1 MASSSYKLL
10 HEGKVALIRL
20 GHATLGQATRTGLLD
35 ALTQAGRD
43 GVKAVVLVGGS
54 DEGGPGSTSFSLGA
68 DIVEFARGRHLAAPS
83 LHDILAALDAS
94 RVPVVCG
101 LHGYA
106 LGGGLELALACHWRL
121 AARDTTTR
129 LGLPEVH
136 LGLLPGAG
144 GTQRLPRLVGY
155 QRALEMMVSGRHV
168 GADEA
173 LSMGLV
179 DRLITSPSNNN
190 QSEMIAELADF
201 SRGPEVQSQQP
212 RPPLSSVPAPKA
224 PSEQEWQ
231 RMLAETRA
239 AAKGRDA
246 PLAVLGAVQA
256 ACYSPSFAKG
266 QEAEKRLFDALL
278 CGAQSKALQYQFLTR
293 KKLAKAGGW
302 GGGKVAVARILEALR
317 SEAEYTAALP
327 GLSREK
333 VAAVVNK
340 TIGLDPALL
349 FPALPTQQQTEAEA
363 ATAAAA
369 SKKPQGKEEEEEEE
383 EIKARVVYAAINTCF
398 SIVGERERRVS
409 PEQVDV
415 AACEPVA
422 LGGLGLPQHVG
433 GLLFFAERG
442 AGLRN
447 VAMGL
452 KDTAAKDGSRPAYA
466 ACDLLKSVVESGST
480 LREELFFSSKV

>member
-1 MASSSYKLL
+1 MASYKLL

-20 GHATLGQATRTGLLD
+20 GQATLGQAARTGLLGSL
-35 ALTQAGRD
+35 ARAERD
-43 GVKAVVLVGGS
+43 GVKSVVLVGGS
-54 DEGGPGSTSFSLGA
+54 DEGGPGSGSFSLGA
-68 DIVEFARGRHLAAPS
+68 DIVEFARGRHLSTPS

-121 AARDTTTR
+121 ATRDTNTR

-179 DRLITSPSNNN
+179 DRLLTSPASNN
-190 QSEMIAELADF
+190 QREMIAELVDF
-201 SRGPEVQSQQP
+201 SRGPEAQGQQP
-212 RPPLSSVPAPKA
+212 RQALSSIPAPTA

-231 RMLAETRA
+231 RMLSETRA
-239 AAKGRDA
+239 AAQGRDA
-246 PLAVLGAVQA
+246 PLAILGAVQA

-266 QEAEKRLFDALL
+266 QEAERRLFDALL
-278 CGAQSKALQYQFLTR
+278 GGAQSKALQYQFLAR
-293 KKLAKAGGW
+293 KRLSKAEGW
-302 GGGKVAVARILEALR
+302 ERGKVAAARVLDVLR
-317 SEAEYTAALP
+317 SEAAYTAALP
-327 GLSREK
+327 GFSQEK
-333 VAAVVNK
+333 VAAVVNR
-340 TIGLDPALL
+340 TIGLAPALL
-349 FPALPTQQQTEAEA
+349 FPGNSERLPQQQT
-363 ATAAAA
+363 AA
-369 SKKPQGKEEEEEEE
+369 STPSREKDEGEE
-383 EIKARVVYAAINTCF
+383 EIKARVIYAAINACF
-398 SIVGERERRVS
+398 SILSERDGQTS
-409 PEQVDV
+409 PEHVDV
-415 AACEPVA
+415 ALCEPVA
-422 LGGLGLPQHVG
+422 QNGMGVPRHVG

-442 AGLRN
+442 AGLRD

-452 KDTAAKDGSRPAYA
+452 KDVAAKDGSRPAYA
-466 ACDLLKSVVESGST
+466 ACGLLKSVVESGST
-480 LREELFFSSKV
+480 LREELFFSSKA